1 MAQPDEL
8 KCVTS
13 HTINGE
19 QDDSGANKS
28 KIAYVTCQRI
38 QPLPNR
44 SASHKLKVKKHHVTL
59 EERQASRMGNSPCP
73 NKTWK
78 PRIRLPLLMLM
89 MTLIWGAS

>member
-1 MAQPDEL
+1 MASKMTRAP
-8 KCVTS
+8 T
-13 HTINGE
+13 HH
-19 QDDSGANKS
+19 